1 MIHGQ
6 DEEAAR
12 KWQEY
17 QQQNRA
23 AGSQPIKS
31 VQ

>member
-12 KWQEY
+12 TWEEY
-17 QQQNRA
+17 QKRNAPEKRA
-23 AGSQPIKS
+23 GD

>member
-6 DEEAAR
+6 DEEAVR
-12 KWQEY
+12 KWEQY

-23 AGSQPIKS
+23 TSAVTKT